1 MTTIYLIRHC
11 EAAGNIQRVFQGHMD
26 ADITPNGALQLDHLA
41 ERFKDVS
48 LDAIYSSPLL
58 RARRTAEAVN
68 RHHHLPIQT
77 DDRLMEINGG
87 VWEGKPWASLPARC
101 PLQSRKW
108 LKKPWDF
115 HPRKGEAMRQVY
127 ARMGA
132 ALSDIAAAHPGQA
145 VAVASHG
152 CAIRNALCWAKGWP
166 IERLNDEGWCDNTAV
181 SVLEFDEAGRVRVVS
196 ENDNSHLSGEVSTF
210 AKQTWWKTGKLK

>member
-26 ADITPNGALQLDHLA
+26 ADITPNGELQLENLA
-41 ERFKDVS
+41 ERFKEIP

-58 RARRTAEAVN
+58 RARKTAQAVN
-68 RHHHLPIQT
+68 RYHQLPIEE
-77 DDRLMEINGG
+77 DDRLKEINGG
-87 VWEGKPWASLPARC
+87 VWEGKPWMSLPVRC

-115 HPRKGEAMRQVY
+115 HPRKGEAMREVY

-132 ALSDIAAAHPGQA
+132 VLTDIAAAHPGQK
-145 VAVASHG
+145 VAAASHG

-166 IERLNDEGWCDNTAV
+166 IERLNDVGWCDNTGV
-181 SVLEFDEAGRVRVVS
+181 SVLEFDETGRVRVAV
-196 ENDNSHLSGEVSTF
+196 ENDNSHLSPAVSTF
-210 AKQTWWKTGKLK
+210 AKHSWAGRGK